1 MVELLIAYS
10 PNNNHKVFMS
20 SKKARNSQPSQNSAQ
35 FQPLQTRTPTQE
47 RYLAAIKNNTVT
59 IAVGPAGTGKS
70 YVAASYAAE
79 QLFYRRIDKLILSR
93 PIVEAGETLGFLP
106 GDLDEKY
113 QPYIAPFR
121 EILDE
126 KLGKSFV
133 DYLLKTKAIEAVPMQ
148 FMRGRTF
155 KNCVVILDEAQN
167 ATQAQIKLLLTR
179 LGEDAK
185 CIMDGDLEQMDLPT
199 NLSGLGDALKRLK
212 GIPSI
217 ATVEFH
223 RNEVVRSKI
232 CSQILQAYDKKL

>member
-1 MVELLIAYS
+1 
-10 PNNNHKVFMS
+10 MS
-20 SKKARNSQPSQNSAQ
+20 SKKSRSNVQQDNPS
-35 FQPLQTRTPTQE
+35 FEPIKPRTGTQE
-47 RYLAAIKNNTVT
+47 KYLNAIKNSTIT

-79 QLFYRRIDKLILSR
+79 LLYYRKIDKLVLTR

-155 KNCVVILDEAQN
+155 KNCIVILDEGQN
-167 ATQAQIKLLLTR
+167 ATQAQLKLLLTR
-179 LGEDAK
+179 LGDNAK
-185 CIMDGDLEQMDLPT
+185 CIIDGDISQTDLPKSE
-199 NLSGLGDALKRLK
+199 SGLEDAINRLR
-212 GIPSI
+212 GLSSI
-217 ATVEFH
+217 ATIEFN
-223 RNEVVRSKI
+223 RSEVVRSKM
-232 CSQILQAYDKKL
+232 CAQILAAYDRPGSLS

>member
-1 MVELLIAYS
+1 
-10 PNNNHKVFMS
+10 MS
-20 SKKARNSQPSQNSAQ
+20 SKKSRINQPNTNPA
-35 FQPLQTRTPTQE
+35 FKELVPRTETQKK
-47 RYLAAIKNNTVT
+47 YLTAIKNNVVT

-79 QLFYRRIDKLILSR
+79 QLYYRNIEKVILSR

-126 KLGKSFV
+126 RLGKSFV

-155 KNCVVILDEAQN
+155 KNCIVILDESQNSTKAQL
-167 ATQAQIKLLLTR
+167 KLLLTR
-179 LGEDAK
+179 LGENCK
-185 CIMDGDLEQMDLPT
+185 CILDGDLEQTDLP
-199 NLSGLGDALKRLK
+199 NGESGLADALRRLR
-212 GIPSI
+212 GLPNI
-217 ATVEFH
+217 ATIEFN
-223 RNEVVRSKI
+223 RNEVVRSKM
-232 CSQILQAYDKKL
+232 CAQILAAYDK

>member
-1 MVELLIAYS
+1 
-10 PNNNHKVFMS
+10 MS
-20 SKKARNSQPSQNSAQ
+20 SKKSRIQQNNASPA
-35 FQPLQTRTPTQE
+35 FKDLIPRGPTQE
-47 RYLAAIKNNTVT
+47 KYLNAIKNNVVT

-79 QLFYRRIDKLILSR
+79 QLYYRRIDKVILSR

-126 KLGKSFV
+126 RLGKTFV

-155 KNCVVILDEAQN
+155 KNCIVILDESQN
-167 ATQAQIKLLLTR
+167 ATKAQLKLLLTR
-179 LGEDAK
+179 LGENCK
-185 CIMDGDLEQMDLPT
+185 CILDGDLEQTDLPDGE
-199 NLSGLGDALKRLK
+199 SGLADALRRLR
-212 GIPSI
+212 GLANISTI
-217 ATVEFH
+217 EFS
-223 RNEVVRSKI
+223 RSEVVRSKM
-232 CSQILQAYDKKL
+232 CAQILAAYDK

>member
-1 MVELLIAYS
+1 
-10 PNNNHKVFMS
+10 MS
-20 SKKARNSQPSQNSAQ
+20 SKKSRSNVQVVNNNFEPIK
-35 FQPLQTRTPTQE
+35 PRTSTQE
-47 RYLAAIKNNTVT
+47 RYLNAVKNNTVT

-70 YVAASYAAE
+70 YIAASYAAE
-79 QLFYRRIDKLILSR
+79 QLFYRRIDKVILTR

-133 DYLLKTKAIEAVPMQ
+133 DYLIKSKTIEAVPMQ

-167 ATQAQIKLLLTR
+167 ATKAQLKLLLTR
-179 LGEDAK
+179 LGDDAK
-185 CIMDGDLEQMDLPT
+185 CIIDGDLEQTDLPEGM
-199 NLSGLGDALKRLK
+199 SGLSDALSRLK
-212 GIPSI
+212 GLSSI
-217 ATVEFH
+217 ATIEFN
-223 RNEVVRSKI
+223 RSEVVRSKM
-232 CSQILQAYDKKL
+232 CAQILNAYSK